1 MTPAPAK
8 HDPVYRII
16 FANLPSATLNP
27 RFAFPPVDDEEEVAD
42 ARLRCERAVEMGE
55 ERMLPIPRVAM
66 KIPKRVAESLG
77 LSSTDKLSLVM
88 CRWFDGIHTGNRPD
102 EPNPEA

>member
-27 RFAFPPVDDEEEVAD
+27 RLAFPPVIDEEEVAD
-42 ARLRCERAVEMGE
+42 ARLRCESAVEMGE

-77 LSSTDKLSLVM
+77 LSSGDKLSLII
-88 CRWFDGIHTGNRPD
+88 CKRLDGIHTGDRSD
-102 EPNPEA
+102 